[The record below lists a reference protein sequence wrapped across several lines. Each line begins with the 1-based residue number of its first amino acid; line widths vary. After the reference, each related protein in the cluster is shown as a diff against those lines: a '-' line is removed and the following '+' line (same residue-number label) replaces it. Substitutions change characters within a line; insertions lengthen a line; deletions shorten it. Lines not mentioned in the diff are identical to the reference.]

1 MLILKNIIKEYNVAD
16 TKVAALKGINIAFRK
31 NEFVSILGPSG
42 WKNRFFKFRI
52 NNFFIPF
59 WLFSFK

>member
-31 NEFVSILGPSG
+31 NEFV
-42 WKNRFFKFRI
+42 
-52 NNFFIPF
+52 
-59 WLFSFK
+59 

>member
-31 NEFVSILGPSG
+31 NEFVIFMVLLDIMELV
-42 WKNRFFKFRI
+42 KQ
-52 NNFFIPF
+52 
-59 WLFSFK
+59 LH